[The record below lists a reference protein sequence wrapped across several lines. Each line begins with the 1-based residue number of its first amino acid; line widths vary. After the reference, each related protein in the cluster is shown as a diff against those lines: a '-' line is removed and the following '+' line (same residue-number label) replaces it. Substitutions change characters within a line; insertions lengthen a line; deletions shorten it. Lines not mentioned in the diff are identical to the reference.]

1 MVPDGPTKPKKPGL
15 LSLVAQATAEAKKA
29 ADKREK
35 ELRAAFNVFDTDGSG
50 SLSVEELKAV
60 LMRPSGAA
68 PMTSAQVQQ
77 IIDEFDANGDGEL
90 QFEEFASWWAPKTVS
105 SEN

>member
-1 MVPDGPTKPKKPGL
+1 MARDEQK
-15 LSLVAQATAEAKKA
+15 VAHVWEPSAKFVA
-29 ADKREK
+29 
-35 ELRAAFNVFDTDGSG
+35 
-50 SLSVEELKAV
+50 ELKAV

-105 SEN
+105 SV

>member
-1 MVPDGPTKPKKPGL
+1 
-15 LSLVAQATAEAKKA
+15 
-29 ADKREK
+29 
-35 ELRAAFNVFDTDGSG
+35 
-50 SLSVEELKAV
+50 
-60 LMRPSGAA
+60 MRPSGAA